1 MTADKQDNPVTA
13 DMPLYG
19 DTETVAASGVPLP
32 SLRVLQAAGA
42 IQSQKMP
49 KNHGGFRRMWPETE
63 ALKAAIASA
72 LGDHFAWNIRIV
84 ADAMAKTKNGVMSV
98 VAESAT
104 IGLKKPKSKKATF
117 IKASDLDYHL
127 ELIDRKFL
135 FLKVPEVMTL
145 VFPDVRHG
153 QTDLLLGIVNKD
165 GFLTIPW
172 AFGSRHG
179 RAQMKKGLGDDGYL
193 TVERYY
199 KLAMAAHGNFL
210 SKATINISMQARMA
224 WHHLH
229 GHKAIFVQETVQL
242 GKGDTDK

>member
-1 MTADKQDNPVTA
+1 MTANKQDAPVTA

-19 DTETVAASGVPLP
+19 DTEMVAASGVPLP

-49 KNHGGFRRMWPETE
+49 KDHGGFRRMWPETE

-84 ADAMAKTKNGVMSV
+84 ADAMAKTRIGILEV
-98 VAESAT
+98 VVESAT
-104 IGLKKPKSKKATF
+104 ISLKKPKSKKTTI

-135 FLKVPEVMTL
+135 FLKVPEIMTL

-165 GFLTIPW
+165 GFLVIPW

-179 RAQMKKGLGDDGYL
+179 RMKMRKGMGDDGYL

-210 SKATINISMQARMA
+210 SKATINVSMQARMA
-224 WHHLH
+224 WHRLQ
-229 GHKAIFVQETVQL
+229 GNKAIFIQQTVQP
-242 GKGDTDK
+242 GKGNTDK